1 MKGREMSSGVDRNEV
16 VYFLLN
22 SLPTPPLFLFLI
34 PYKMCFLK
42 RVVEQRCIAETR
54 TLNYSSPNYSLSS
67 DWCSSLPHLR
77 LIPAA
82 TAHIYI
88 YKIINIIDTL
98 NCCQK
103 PFTDTNNTSL
113 GQQVSITRTLVIIVR
128 NVARNYKT
136 NVYTVLVQ
144 TNEGKRPFEK
154 PRGGQNITTDFE
166 ETGRRGV
173 ETGSISL
180 GTDKNGGL
188 LYKRR

>member
-1 MKGREMSSGVDRNEV
+1 MKGREMSSGVDRNRV

-22 SLPTPPLFLFLI
+22 SLPTPPLFLI

-42 RVVEQRCIAETR
+42 RVVEQRCMAETR

-88 YKIINIIDTL
+88 YIYIYITINIIDTL

-113 GQQVSITRTLVIIVR
+113 RQEVSIMRTLVIIVH

-144 TNEGKRPFEK
+144 TNEGKRPLEK
-154 PRGGQNITTDFE
+154 PRGGQNITADFE
-166 ETGRRGV
+166 ETGRRV
-173 ETGSISL
+173 VDWFHL
-180 GTDKNGGL
+180 VRD
-188 LYKRR
+188 R

>member
-1 MKGREMSSGVDRNEV
+1 MKGREMSSGVDRNRV

-42 RVVEQRCIAETR
+42 RVVEQRCMAEAR

-77 LIPAA
+77 LIPVA
-82 TAHIYI
+82 TGHIYI
-88 YKIINIIDTL
+88 YIYICVCVCVCVCIIIKIIDTL

-113 GQQVSITRTLVIIVR
+113 GLEVSIIRTLVVTVH
-128 NVARNYKT
+128 NAARNYKT

-144 TNEGKRPFEK
+144 TNEGKRTLEK

-166 ETGRRGV
+166 ETG
-173 ETGSISL
+173 
-180 GTDKNGGL
+180 
-188 LYKRR
+188 